1 MLKIQ
6 SPRFVSGAPKQQR
19 GVVLMIALIMLV
31 AMTLAGIAL
40 VRSVDTTNIIAGN
53 LAFKQSATN
62 SGDVGTE
69 TALAWLSNLAGGV
82 DPSVLYQQVGGQG
95 YYSPTRDD
103 PTGESWDSYWMRVLV
118 PAGRVATLPAVDQA
132 GNTVSYTIHRLCGAV
147 GGPTIVG
154 SGCARS
160 QASGVDRESDK
171 GGEVSIPVESTSE
184 VYYRITSRIVG
195 PRNTVSYVQTVVS
208 R

>member
-1 MLKIQ
+1 
-6 SPRFVSGAPKQQR
+6 
-19 GVVLMIALIMLV
+19 MIALIMLV

-62 SGDVGTE
+62 SGDIGTE
-69 TALAWLSNLAGGV
+69 TGIAEISTLASGV
-82 DPSVLYQQVGGQG
+82 DPTVLYTTIGGRP
-95 YYSPTRDD
+95 YYSPIRED
-103 PTGESWDSYWMRVLV
+103 PGPGQSWDTYWNTVLV
-118 PAGRVATLPAVDQA
+118 PANRVATVAVRDQNNNIV
-132 GNTVSYTIHRLCGAV
+132 NTVYYTIHRLCNAAL
-147 GGPTIVG
+147 GPTIVG

-160 QASGVDRESDK
+160 QSSGVDTESDK
-171 GGEVSIPVESTSE
+171 GGEVSIPVEATSA
-184 VYYRITSRIVG
+184 VYYRITSRIEG

>member
-1 MLKIQ
+1 
-6 SPRFVSGAPKQQR
+6 
-19 GVVLMIALIMLV
+19 MIALIMLV

-62 SGDVGTE
+62 SGDIGTE
-69 TALAWLSNLAGGV
+69 TGITEIATLASGV
-82 DPSVLYQQVGGQG
+82 DPSVLYAAIGGRP

-103 PTGESWDSYWMRVLV
+103 PGPGQSWDAYWNNVIV
-118 PAGRVATLPAVDQA
+118 PAGRAATVAVLDQS
-132 GNTVSYTIHRLCGAV
+132 GNTVNTVSYTIHRLCNAV

-154 SGCARS
+154 TGCARS
-160 QASGVDRESDK
+160 QSSGVDTDSDK
-171 GGEVSIPVESTSE
+171 GGEVSIPVEATSA